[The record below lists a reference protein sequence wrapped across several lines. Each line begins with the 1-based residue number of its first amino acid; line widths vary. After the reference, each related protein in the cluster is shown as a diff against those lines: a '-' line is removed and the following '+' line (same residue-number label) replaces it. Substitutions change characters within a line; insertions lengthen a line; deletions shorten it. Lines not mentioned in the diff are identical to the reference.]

1 MNPDLLDKAAQ
12 WTWRGRHWTDLAM
25 GAYYGGWV
33 VMGALTPLLDV
44 QSAASAAFAM
54 ASAVLG
60 AVALAALAAR
70 ARRVEVVI
78 MLALTAL
85 TAAQAIALLTVGTHE
100 ADEAGVRLMLAPFS
114 MVAVAG
120 WRHRETLLADLRARR
135 DAGE

>member
-44 QSAASAAFAM
+44 QVAAFAM

-78 MLALTAL
+78 MLGLTAL
-85 TAAQAIALLTVGTHE
+85 TAAQAIALLTIGTHE

>member
-1 MNPDLLDKAAQ
+1 MTPDLLDKAAQ

-33 VMGALTPLLDV
+33 TMGALTPLWDV
-44 QSAASAAFAM
+44 QFAAFAM

-60 AVALAALAAR
+60 AVALGALAAR

-78 MLALTAL
+78 MLGLTAL
-85 TAAQAIALLTVGTHE
+85 TAAQAIALLTIGTHE
-100 ADEAGVRLMLAPFS
+100 ADEAGIRLLLAPFS
-114 MVAVAG
+114 MVAVVG

>member
-33 VMGALTPLLDV
+33 TMGALTPLLDV
-44 QSAASAAFAM
+44 QVAAFAM

-78 MLALTAL
+78 MLGLTAL
-85 TAAQAIALLTVGTHE
+85 TAAQAIALLTIGTHE
-100 ADEAGVRLMLAPFS
+100 ADAAGVRLMLAPFS

>member
-1 MNPDLLDKAAQ
+1 VTPDLLDRAAQ

-33 VMGALTPLLDV
+33 TMGALTPLLDV
-44 QSAASAAFAM
+44 QVAAFAM

-78 MLALTAL
+78 MLGLTAL

-100 ADEAGVRLMLAPFS
+100 ADAAGVRLILAPFS

>member
-1 MNPDLLDKAAQ
+1 MTPDLLDRAAQ

-33 VMGALTPLLDV
+33 TMGALTPLLDV
-44 QSAASAAFAM
+44 QFAAFAM

-60 AVALAALAAR
+60 AVALGALAAR

-78 MLALTAL
+78 MLGLTAL

-100 ADEAGVRLMLAPFS
+100 ADAAGIRLLLAPFS
-114 MVAVAG
+114 MLPVAG

-135 DAGE
+135 AAGE

>member
-33 VMGALTPLLDV
+33 VMGALTPLLDLQV
-44 QSAASAAFAM
+44 AAFAM

-78 MLALTAL
+78 MLGLTAL
-85 TAAQAIALLTVGTHE
+85 TAAQAIALLTIGTPE
-100 ADEAGVRLMLAPFS
+100 DDAAGVRLMLAPFS

>member
-33 VMGALTPLLDV
+33 VMGALTPLLDLQV
-44 QSAASAAFAM
+44 AAFAM

-78 MLALTAL
+78 MLGLTAL

-100 ADEAGVRLMLAPFS
+100 ADEAGIRLMLAPFS